1 MKKILIFALSAVCI
15 LSGQAAVTFIKAVPK
30 DQDVPLWMRYPKISP
45 DGSKI
50 AFSYQGDI
58 YYVPVSGGEAVR
70 LTATDDYES
79 QPIWSND
86 SRTIAFVS
94 DRFGGM
100 DIFTMSVDGGKATR
114 VTTHSG
120 TETPLAFSPDD
131 KYIYFSAAIQDPA
144 SSAMWSASW
153 LTELYRVKA
162 TGGRPE
168 QITAT
173 PVCSI
178 SFDTPAARTSGAST
192 THPQWPATFS
202 IMTQPTEAT
211 PRLHSIPART
221 ATRYTPL
228 KAGWCSSASA
238 TEAPSTSTRQQ
249 WTTLRT

>member
-1 MKKILIFALSAVCI
+1 
-15 LSGQAAVTFIKAVPK
+15 
-30 DQDVPLWMRYPKISP
+30 MRYPKISP

-94 DRFGGM
+94 NRFGGM

-178 SFDTPAARTSGAST
+178 SF
-192 THPQWPATFS
+192 HF
-202 IMTQPTEAT
+202 
-211 PRLHSIPART
+211 L
-221 ATRYTPL
+221 L
-228 KAGWCSSASA
+228 
-238 TEAPSTSTRQQ
+238 
-249 WTTLRT
+249 